1 MVTSYLVVHCLV
13 KMSCSCVKCVSDLW
27 SVSAPGSLVTLSAQ
41 RMVLTMT
48 SCTLTRAVSCL
59 HHKVSDSMNDVGLQ
73 ISRYLSQY
81 LPGGRLSGDV
91 RQKLL
96 DILSSCPGDPRVAS
110 VKETVWSGVINQD
123 VETAQIDGGGISRYH
138 AGEREIFKSIY
149 SNEQI
154 Y

>member
-1 MVTSYLVVHCLV
+1 
-13 KMSCSCVKCVSDLW
+13 
-27 SVSAPGSLVTLSAQ
+27 
-41 RMVLTMT
+41 
-48 SCTLTRAVSCL
+48 
-59 HHKVSDSMNDVGLQ
+59 MNDVGLQ

-96 DILSSCPGDPRVAS
+96 DIISSCPGDPRVAS

-138 AGEREIFKSIY
+138 AGEIEIFKS
-149 SNEQI
+149 N
-154 Y
+154 